1 MDKKENPHQR
11 GEDLERS
18 LKFIRWNG
26 FFIYICLLII
36 FVSLFWLRAD
46 ISRLNSLLGSIFGL
60 VEDIRD
66 SVCKFNPGFDRTLE
80 LAKNILK
87 LAL

>member
-1 MDKKENPHQR
+1 MDKKENPHR
-11 GEDLERS
+11 GGEDLEKS
-18 LKFIRWNG
+18 LKIIRWNG

-36 FVSLFWLRAD
+36 FVSLIWLRAD

-66 SVCKFNPGFDRTLE
+66 SVCKFM
-80 LAKNILK
+80 
-87 LAL
+87 